1 MGIYE
6 IRIPDY
12 LPMRLNELL
21 RAHWA
26 VRRSA
31 QRAAD
36 SLVNFYGISAG
47 VPRAQRRRRVSLTF
61 HGGRAD
67 PDARLKLIL
76 DALVHGGYLVDDSE
90 KWCLIDP
97 PKNAPGPRAVTI
109 QLEDLPGGEE
119 ISLEW

>member
-1 MGIYE
+1 MMPIHE

-26 VRRSA
+26 VRRKAQKTADKLVFYYGASA
-31 QRAAD
+31 A
-36 SLVNFYGISAG
+36 
-47 VPRAQRRRRVSLTF
+47 VPLARTRRRVSLTF

-67 PDARLKLIL
+67 PDARLKLVL
-76 DALVHGGYLVDDSE
+76 DALVHAGYLVDDSQ

-97 PKNAPGPRAVTI
+97 PPTNAPGPRAVTI
-109 QLEDLPGGEE
+109 RLEDLPGEE
-119 ISLEW
+119 I